1 MHASFQEENFSVCKL
16 RMRGIM
22 VDLAS
27 LSEMIRV
34 RSPLT
39 QETQGAE
46 RDSQACG
53 YSLPRSE
60 SYHLSDQL
68 SNQIKCN
75 FKPGQAAQRCQISLV
90 WGQQK
95 SSFSTE
101 KVLGT
106 LYKNSRK
113 QIRCQSKEPWALN
126 FKSHLFQILD
136 GSQIMQSFLDLGV
149 ATVEA

>member
-22 VDLAS
+22 VGLAS
-27 LSEMIRV
+27 LSEMIRAS
-34 RSPLT
+34 SPLT
-39 QETQGAE
+39 QETQGG
-46 RDSQACG
+46 DSQPCG

-60 SYHLSDQL
+60 SHHLSDQL

-75 FKPGQAAQRCQISLV
+75 FKPGQAVQRCQISLV
-90 WGQQK
+90 WEQQK

-149 ATVEA
+149 ATV

>member
-16 RMRGIM
+16 RMRGIHGG
-22 VDLAS
+22 
-27 LSEMIRV
+27 LSKPFRDDKGAKSSDPGNT
-34 RSPLT
+34 RS
-39 QETQGAE
+39 GA
-46 RDSQACG
+46 DSQACG

-113 QIRCQSKEPWALN
+113 QIRCQSKELWALN